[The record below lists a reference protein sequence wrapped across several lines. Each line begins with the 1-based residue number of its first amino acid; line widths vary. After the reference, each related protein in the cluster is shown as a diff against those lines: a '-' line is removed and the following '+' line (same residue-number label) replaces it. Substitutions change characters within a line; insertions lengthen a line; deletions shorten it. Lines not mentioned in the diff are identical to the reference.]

1 MPTPGN
7 PKLQGSKYGI
17 EAVAYGTRA
26 ASLIGLQTRSST
38 LKKIRRNAKSGEYMG
53 LQTPILDTMPAYVEG
68 ELVAGFSNSTVV
80 LDALLGAMCAES
92 TAVFTIGDGSM
103 PDNTS
108 LTVENNYGGV
118 AASDTYATEFLGLI
132 PVKFRIDMPAN
143 ASAFMTIGF
152 AGKDEAEVT
161 SPSDPS
167 PFTQS
172 GLFMPS
178 EYGALSF
185 DSVECTFKGGFVEAT
200 IPHGFIG
207 LDDIGADTVRRACW
221 AGNWSVNWSFNVELD
236 DATGSDTIAHLSNYI
251 GDGAGEKGDVGTIA
265 LGSWLSLGTP
275 WMTGDHPSQQI
286 GPVDWVISGEAK
298 ELEITDV

>member
-1 MPTPGN
+1 
-7 PKLQGSKYGI
+7 
-17 EAVAYGTRA
+17 
-26 ASLIGLQTRSST
+26 
-38 LKKIRRNAKSGEYMG
+38 
-53 LQTPILDTMPAYVEG
+53 
-68 ELVAGFSNSTVV
+68 
-80 LDALLGAMCAES
+80 
-92 TAVFTIGDGSM
+92 
-103 PDNTS
+103 
-108 LTVENNYGGV
+108 
-118 AASDTYATEFLGLI
+118 
-132 PVKFRIDMPAN
+132 
-143 ASAFMTIGF
+143 
-152 AGKDEAEVT
+152 
-161 SPSDPS
+161 
-167 PFTQS
+167 
-172 GLFMPS
+172 
-178 EYGALSF
+178 
-185 DSVECTFKGGFVEAT
+185 VECTFKGGFVEAT